1 MLLRYLKSLIYNSV
15 AELRILKKSCLILTS
30 ALWPGGVVAGVQ
42 IDLNRVFVV
51 VRIESKSYLDG
62 VMRGRI
68 GGCFVVFLVF
78 ISEVYVL
85 VSCASGGK

>member
-1 MLLRYLKSLIYNSV
+1 MTW
-15 AELRILKKSCLILTS
+15 A
-30 ALWPGGVVAGVQ
+30 VVVGVQ
-42 IDLNRVFVV
+42 IDLDRVFVV

-62 VMRGRI
+62 VARGRI